1 MNDIS
6 SSTNCLNN
14 TFVVDEIDIDTK
26 RPHIDNHND
35 MFVRQIRVKET
46 RFNQNEAEKLKNKSN
61 WKTPTGN
68 VMKIKQRVLTPY
80 HHNVSKITHRNLTNL
95 DLSTIV
101 SPCEARTIPEIIVTE
116 FLDENN
122 NEIANDKE
130 NRFVNDSYPCQESAN
145 QNFHVYKDEKI
156 T

>member
-6 SSTNCLNN
+6 SSTNFLNN

-26 RPHIDNHND
+26 RPHIDNHID
-35 MFVRQIRVKET
+35 MFVRQIKVKET
-46 RFNQNEAEKLKNKSN
+46 RVNQNESEKLKNKSN
-61 WKTPTGN
+61 WKSPTGN
-68 VMKIKQRVLTPY
+68 VMRIKQRVLTPF
-80 HHNVSKITHRNLTNL
+80 HHNLSKSSHRNFANL

-122 NEIANDKE
+122 NEINDKE
-130 NRFVNDSYPCQESAN
+130 NCFVNDSYSFKGN
-145 QNFHVYKDEKI
+145 SQNFQFYKDVI
-156 T
+156 ST